1 MKTFEEYG
9 YIVKN
14 GVLAF
19 QRGPLSNFWG
29 SYKNQGKQPQFSF
42 KIGIMTVDFICNEQF
57 YMMCKAAH
65 FKDFECILKL
75 SCEQK
80 AQNHQKLGQEVAGFD
95 AEEWNRVKYNSMLS
109 GLILKFSQN
118 EDLAQFLLSTGDLVL
133 VEAAPWDKSW
143 GCGTGYDD
151 ERTFDPAQW
160 QGDNLLGKAL
170 MEVRGELK
178 KATLFS

>member
-9 YIVKN
+9 YVVKN

-29 SYKNQGKQPQFSF
+29 GFKNQGKQPQFTGAIRSY
-42 KIGIMTVDFICNEQF
+42 ICNEQF
-57 YMMCKAAH
+57 YMSQKASFFADDE
-65 FKDFECILKL
+65 KYYEILK
-75 SCEQK
+75 ETNPH
-80 AQNHQKLGQEVAGFD
+80 NHQKLGQQVKDFD
-95 AEEWNRVKYNSMLS
+95 LSIWNKFKYYFMKK
-109 GLILKFSQN
+109 GLHLKFNQN

-170 MEVRGELK
+170 MEVREELK